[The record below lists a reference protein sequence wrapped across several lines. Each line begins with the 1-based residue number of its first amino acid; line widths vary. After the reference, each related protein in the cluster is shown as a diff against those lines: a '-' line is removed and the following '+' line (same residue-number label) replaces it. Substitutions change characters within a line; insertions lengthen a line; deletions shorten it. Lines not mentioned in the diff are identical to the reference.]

1 MKCVI
6 YNHPELQ
13 PGTTTVTFEHGS
25 TTLVYKD
32 VPALVC
38 PNCGE
43 RYADSAITAQL
54 LADAKASPASGNEVE
69 VHHFPR

>member
-6 YNHPELQ
+6 CNHPELRE
-13 PGTTTVTFEHGS
+13 GTTTVTFEHGQ

-32 VPALVC
+32 VPARIC

-43 RYADSAITAQL
+43 QYADPAITAQL
-54 LADAKASPASGNEVE
+54 LASAKASPASGKEVE
-69 VHHFPR
+69 VHHFHP